1 MQIAITNS
9 IDAFD
14 DATCNNAFFF
24 EAIKVAVNRRGANF
38 LMSGSEGFGYVFDS
52 DKRALMQ
59 ANAIENQ
66 FFLFSFILSR
76 RRHPA
81 SPSQGLGAKMKTILI
96 LWNTEREST
105 NLRKFL
111 KFKKDED

>member
-1 MQIAITNS
+1 MPTFS
-9 IDAFD
+9 
-14 DATCNNAFFF
+14 C
-24 EAIKVAVNRRGANF
+24 
-38 LMSGSEGFGYVFDS
+38 
-52 DKRALMQ
+52 RALR
-59 ANAIENQ
+59 ASVTSLIVIKELDAGECNENQ